1 MDAIKNKLI
10 ENKIYT
16 YSNITK
22 TIKTS
27 SIGKILNENNIKS
40 ALIIHNGDKKI
51 ELFAR
56 NIKNVKILDCKAINT
71 LDLVN
76 YEHLII
82 DSESFITKI
91 VGALK

>member
-1 MDAIKNKLI
+1 MESKV
-10 ENKIYT
+10 YT
-16 YSNITK
+16 YSVINK
-22 TIKTS
+22 HIKTS
-27 SIGKILNENNIKS
+27 VIGKILLENNIKS
-40 ALIIHNGDKKI
+40 ALIVHDGDKKI

-82 DSESFITKI
+82 DSESFLTKI